1 MKPTIQELCK
11 AGILLAVMAVLSQIS
26 IPVPISPVPFSMGMM
41 GLYIVSLFQRPLCT
55 AYTLAAYLLLGLAGL
70 PVFAG
75 YRAGL
80 GVLAGPTGGYLMAY
94 LPAGVLASQIQK
106 KALATSGA
114 LRMLMSVCAMLAVTA
129 LCYGMG
135 SLWLAVSTH
144 ISFGAA
150 LGIGALPFLPM
161 DMVKIAVTL
170 PLSQKL
176 APLLHKQT
184 A

>member
-11 AGILLAVMAVLSQIS
+11 AGLMLAVMAVLAQIS
-26 IPVPISPVPFSMGMM
+26 IAVPVSPVPFSMGMM
-41 GLYIVSLFQRPLCT
+41 GLYMVALLQRPAYT

-75 YRAGL
+75 FRAGL

-94 LPAGVLASQIQK
+94 LPAGVLASCIQK
-106 KALATSGA
+106 KALAVSGA
-114 LRMLMSVCAMLAVTA
+114 PRMLLSVLAMLAVTA

-144 ISFGAA
+144 ISFAAA
-150 LGIGALPFLPM
+150 LGIGVLPFLPM
-161 DMVKIAVTL
+161 DMAKMAVTL
-170 PLSQKL
+170 PLSLKL
-176 APLLHKQT
+176 APMLQKQT
-184 A
+184 V